1 MTTTVVPGFLLLNQN
16 PEHSPPFP
24 PTCLL
29 QLVLSA
35 QPASPAFLKLYS
47 ARQCHGSCLVSTL
60 DPPLLKLAKCP
71 PPPFPS
77 LSTGGYGP
85 LRRMKHNGRKLT
97 LQIPHKQCGL
107 SLQNRLQLQTH
118 CLVWI
123 NLWRPSRSGH
133 AERRQTGDKR
143 RKKCHQL
150 NIGQPIANPLG
161 NPTTGSCIQCKFNER
176 LGTNP
181 LQ

>member
-1 MTTTVVPGFLLLNQN
+1 MLASACLVSPTGQPSFSQALLCQAM
-16 PEHSPPFP
+16 PWS
-24 PTCLL
+24 
-29 QLVLSA
+29 
-35 QPASPAFLKLYS
+35 
-47 ARQCHGSCLVSTL
+47 GLVSTL

-97 LQIPHKQCGL
+97 LQIPHKQCCL

-161 NPTTGSCIQCKFNER
+161 NPTTGSCIQCKFNKR

>member
-1 MTTTVVPGFLLLNQN
+1 MTPTGVPGFLLINQN
-16 PEHSPPFP
+16 PEHSPPSLPRACFSLSCQP
-24 PTCLL
+24 NRPA
-29 QLVLSA
+29 QLFSSSTLPSNA
-35 QPASPAFLKLYS
+35 LAWSGLYSRSTSTQACQMSPA
-47 ARQCHGSCLVSTL
+47 
-60 DPPLLKLAKCP
+60 
-71 PPPFPS
+71 PFPS

-85 LRRMKHNGRKLT
+85 FRRMKHNGRKLT
-97 LQIPHKQCGL
+97 LQIPHKQCCL

-150 NIGQPIANPLG
+150 NIGQPIANPSG
-161 NPTTGSCIQCKFNER
+161 NPATPATR
-176 LGTNP
+176 
-181 LQ
+181 